1 MTGKFLRS
9 IIVMSVVFVFGG
21 SAVFASN
28 LDYATN
34 NGPEF
39 FRNPAGRSSAQ
50 DSADIATNNPA
61 GTIRMKD
68 GFFINASNQ
77 TVIKKYTV
85 EDKQTGQDYE
95 SNEPDLFVP
104 NLYLVW
110 NPVSSKFGFWS
121 HIGIIGGGGTLYY
134 PDGAPV
140 VNRVIAAGMA
150 GVDDGIA
157 GMASHNPGYTTY
169 FSGLTADKFLTPAGM
184 LSAYNI
190 IKDKYHFSVRQQSYQ
205 ICQSLGT
212 TYSVSDNL
220 SIAAGVRIIESSKKY
235 GIYQSVGVDS
245 ADKFIDVEM
254 SAFGAQGILGINY
267 RPFHSLNLALTYE
280 TVGKMKYKVNV
291 KSNGSD
297 AWGTL
302 SKSLTDALGMEDGK
316 TYNYDMPHRF
326 MSGATYDITPDFDV
340 TLCGILY
347 INDGFG
353 VKVETGTNDEHSLR
367 YMNKYSYEVGT
378 GFDLKVTKQIIWSA
392 GFVIDNMNQ
401 NNAYMNEVNYHPNAY
416 IVNTGFMFI
425 VNDQLNVSIGFGR
438 NFFPDTDN
446 DKNKAYNDEPGIA
459 EPALTGNLGSLNA
472 AMGGN
477 ELSRDLRFKKETW
490 VTAVGAQY
498 KLL

>member
-1 MTGKFLRS
+1 MIGKILGFIIMLSICFLSTGGF
-9 IIVMSVVFVFGG
+9 
-21 SAVFASN
+21 VFASN

-34 NGPEF
+34 NGPEY

-61 GTIRMKD
+61 GTIRMKE
-68 GFFINASNQ
+68 GFFVNISNQ

-85 EDKQTGQDYE
+85 EDRSTGQDYE
-95 SNEPDLFVP
+95 SNEPDLLVP
-104 NLYLVW
+104 NLFLVW
-110 NPVSSKFGFWS
+110 NPAKSNIGFWS

-150 GVDDGIA
+150 GVDA
-157 GMASHNPGYTTY
+157 GAAGKASYNSGYNTY
-169 FSGLTADKFLTPAGM
+169 FSGLSADKFTTMAGM

-205 ICQSLGT
+205 ICQSLGS
-212 TYSVSDNL
+212 TYSVTDNL
-220 SIAAGVRIIESSKKY
+220 SVAAGVRIIESRKTY
-235 GIYQSVGVDS
+235 GVYQSVGVDS
-245 ADKFIDVEM
+245 ADKFIDVKM
-254 SAFGAQGILGINY
+254 NAFGAQGILGINY
-267 RPFHSLNLALTYE
+267 KPVQSLNLALTYE
-280 TVGKMKYKVNV
+280 TVGKMKYKVKV
-291 KSNGSD
+291 GSNGSD
-297 AWGTL
+297 EWGTL

-326 MSGATYDITPDFDV
+326 MSGMTYNVTSYLDV

-353 VKVETGTNDEHSLR
+353 VKIETGTDDEHSLR

-378 GFDLKVTKQIIWSA
+378 GFDLKIMEQIVWSA
-392 GFVIDNMNQ
+392 GFVVDNMNQ
-401 NNAYMNEVNYHPNAY
+401 NTGYMNEVNYHPNAY
-416 IVNTGFMFI
+416 IVNTGFMFL
-425 VNDQLNVSIGFGR
+425 VNDKLNVSIGFGR

-459 EPALTGNLGSLNA
+459 EPALTGSLGSLNA
-472 AMGGN
+472 AMGGS

-498 KLL
+498 KL